1 MIAKRIS
8 IKRLKN
14 SNFAS
19 LVRYITHD
27 QGKTERISLVTTSH
41 CYSDDPHWAAL
52 EVQAIQA
59 LNTRAVSDKT
69 YHLMISF
76 RAGENPPPEVLK
88 AIEERLCIG
97 LGFEAHQRISAVHT
111 DTDNLHI
118 HVAINKIHPIRH
130 TLHEPY
136 YDHKKLGDLCTVLER
151 EFGLEQDNHIA
162 KNNPAQSRAANMEHA
177 AGVESLLGWI
187 RRTCLPRIE
196 SAHSWDEMHS
206 IMHQHGLEIRERGNG
221 LVLVDQSGTRVKA
234 SSLSRL
240 CSKHALE
247 TRLGVFQPAA
257 LPRPEHKNQTIY
269 QKMPVSLRVNTAD
282 LYAQYQAEQRLNY
295 DQKAMAWKR
304 VQKRKEQSLTIVKR
318 TGRLKRTLIKLT
330 QGKLTK
336 RILYGRVSHT
346 LKTEI
351 QKINRDYALARQRIN
366 HTFRRMAWVDWLK
379 VKALQGD
386 TTALKALRARH
397 AGGELKG
404 DTVTAR
410 HSGRVDADII
420 RDIRVD
426 SITTEGTVIYRV
438 ADTVIRDDGEVL
450 NVAKGTSRQGIEAVI
465 RLAMDR
471 YGNILTVRGSDQF
484 KLHVA
489 EVAATAK
496 LKLVFDDPALE
507 HCRRTF
513 IPGVSLA
520 GENKSEG
527 RSRGR

>member
-1 MIAKRIS
+1 
-8 IKRLKN
+8 
-14 SNFAS
+14 
-19 LVRYITHD
+19 
-27 QGKTERISLVTTSH
+27 
-41 CYSDDPHWAAL
+41 
-52 EVQAIQA
+52 
-59 LNTRAVSDKT
+59 
-69 YHLMISF
+69 
-76 RAGENPPPEVLK
+76 
-88 AIEERLCIG
+88 
-97 LGFEAHQRISAVHT
+97 
-111 DTDNLHI
+111 
-118 HVAINKIHPIRH
+118 
-130 TLHEPY
+130 
-136 YDHKKLGDLCTVLER
+136 VLER
-151 EFGLEQDNHIA
+151 EFGLEQDNHTA
-162 KNNPAQSRAANMEHA
+162 LKKTGQSRADDMEHA

-187 RRTCLPRIE
+187 RRTCLPPIE
-196 SAHSWDEMHS
+196 AAHSWDEMHS
-206 IMHQHGLEIRERGNG
+206 VLRQHGLEIRERGNG
-221 LVLVDQSGTRVKA
+221 LVIVDQSETQVKA
-234 SSLSRL
+234 SSLSRH

-247 TRLGVFQPAA
+247 ARFGVFKPATQSW
-257 LPRPEHKNQTIY
+257 PENQSQTTY
-269 QKMPVSLRVNTAD
+269 QKKPVSLRVNTAD
-282 LYAQYQAEQRLNY
+282 LYAQYQADQCLNN

-330 QGKLTK
+330 RGKLTK

-351 QKINRDYALARQRIN
+351 QKINRDYAQARQRIN

-379 VKALQGD
+379 AKALQGD

-420 RDIRVD
+420 RDVRVD

-450 NVAKGTSRQGIEAVI
+450 NVAKGASRQGIEAVI

-496 LKLVFDDPALE
+496 LQLVFDDPALE

-513 IPGVSLA
+513 IPGASLA